1 MKLGA
6 FGVQFAIEQC
16 QPGGTKTRKMGSDCG
31 SANSARNHGRGG
43 ADLSFSPSQGCAT
56 AMSRDYHFGECLTS
70 VHCLHPGLGSDR
82 PEAEYLRGEIS
93 CLEPTR
99 LDTCTAA
106 EHSFHASRDTGSASS
121 ILVLYPGLSIVFC
134 TRVSSHEHEFTQW
147 PPLVIYWPDATAHG
161 FGGFTLQ
168 VI

>member
-1 MKLGA
+1 MGFSAQVACSLKTALFTRVSHHVSELA
-6 FGVQFAIEQC
+6 ASSEIEDWLQ
-16 QPGGTKTRKMGSDCG
+16 TR
-31 SANSARNHGRGG
+31 AGG